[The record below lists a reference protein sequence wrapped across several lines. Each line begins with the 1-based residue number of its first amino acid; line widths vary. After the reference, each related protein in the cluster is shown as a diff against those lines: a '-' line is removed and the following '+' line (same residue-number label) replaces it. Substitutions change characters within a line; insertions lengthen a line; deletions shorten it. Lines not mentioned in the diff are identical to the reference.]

1 MPRQRHHAI
10 LILSPTRIEFAPA
23 TSDEVRSMSF
33 SSGVWRDAVA
43 SGFRPFDA
51 WLTRAAA
58 ESGMPKSPSVSIHVS
73 GTGMRTDIL
82 QTAGPERAAIG
93 IAHATMSEQF
103 DLEEGLYQV
112 AVCRLEGRPDPD
124 SKAARYFIAAE
135 TDTVLDRIVSFAE
148 RAGFCCSGVAPLARS
163 HALRVSRLVASG
175 SRLVCD
181 LGEHESIVALGE
193 DGVVPLFRPFSVGAA
208 SFIDAYSRVLEQ
220 AGIDDPQDTAREFVF
235 RFGVPERDQM
245 LDESRGLTGRD
256 VLPLL
261 QPVIQRFAVEIKN
274 TIRFGLEGRD
284 PESLRVEMTGLAAEI
299 PGISGVLSSL
309 LDTEIVARDTAEGR
323 PAPPYLRS
331 LEPDGAK
338 SGVLRPLRLIRQAER
353 SRLKKMMRFG
363 AAAAMVAL
371 GAEALV
377 TYGQIR
383 RTSAEL
389 AALSPRVEAVR
400 SFNVQSTLAE
410 RLAGELD
417 TVRAAIDERIGG
429 VGPWAPALNAIAS
442 SLPESIDLVDCRGF
456 RESGALWY
464 RLSGEVTLS
473 SNEDRTLG
481 AFLDTLEKS
490 DFIETVEL
498 ESARVEQRRE
508 APVQRFVVRLRL
520 VSIPAAPRDVMLVE
534 NDATPAEGGTP

>member
-1 MPRQRHHAI
+1 
-10 LILSPTRIEFAPA
+10 
-23 TSDEVRSMSF
+23 MSF
-33 SSGVWRDAVA
+33 SPGVWRDAVA

-51 WLTRAAA
+51 WLARAAA
-58 ESGMPKSPSVSIHVS
+58 ESGLPKNPSLVVHAS

-82 QTAGPERAAIG
+82 QAAGPERAAIG
-93 IAHATMSEQF
+93 IAHATMAEQF
-103 DLEEGLYQV
+103 ELEEGLFQV
-112 AVCRLEGRPDPD
+112 ALCRLDGKPDPD

-135 TDTVLDRIVSFAE
+135 TDTTLDRIAAFAE
-148 RAGFCCSGVAPLARS
+148 RAGFRCAGVVPLARS

-193 DGVVPLFRPFSVGAA
+193 DGIVPLFRPFSVGAA
-208 SFIDAYSRVLEQ
+208 SFIDAYNRALEQ
-220 AGIDDPQDTAREFVF
+220 AGLEDPQEAAREFVF
-235 RFGVPERDQM
+235 RFGVPGRDQV

-299 PGISGVLSSL
+299 PGITGVLSSQ
-309 LDTEIVARDTAEGR
+309 LDTEIIGQDPPEGSA
-323 PAPPYLRS
+323 APPYARS
-331 LEPDGAK
+331 VERDTS
-338 SGVLRPLRLIRQAER
+338 SGGTLRPLRLIRQSER
-353 SRLKKMMRFG
+353 TRLKKMMRFG
-363 AAAAMVAL
+363 AAAALVAL
-371 GAEALV
+371 GTEALT

-389 AALSPRVEAVR
+389 EALSPRIEAVR
-400 SFNVQSTLAE
+400 SFNVQSTHAE

-442 SLPESIDLVDCRGF
+442 VLPESIDLVDCRGF

-464 RLSGEVTLS
+464 RLSGEVALS
-473 SNEDRTLG
+473 SSEDRTLG
-481 AFLDTLEKS
+481 TFLDTLEQS
-490 DFIETVEL
+490 DFIDAVEL
-498 ESARVEQRRE
+498 ESARVEQRKE

-520 VSIPAAPRDVMLVE
+520 VSIPAAPRGVLLVE
-534 NDATPAEGGTP
+534 NDSGSAEGGTP